1 MNNYIIRQIKTEE
14 YETVRQLDSD
24 AFRYNESGDDGDFH
38 RIFADNIRK
47 SPYFIQEIDLV
58 AVTNEGFILGH
69 GIFSALPMGDAANHV
84 VWLNSLAVRYSKND
98 NHAEKK
104 YDYQRKG
111 IGTAIVK
118 HGLEVAK
125 SLGFTACMTC
135 GNPAIYQRKM
145 GFRNYRELDIKKD
158 DSVEDADEC
167 VFAIELVPGGFDG
180 TNRLLSFKYY
190 DFFTTNSET
199 EEK

>member
-1 MNNYIIRQIKTEE
+1 MNRYIIRQIKKDE
-14 YETVRQLDSD
+14 YEAVRQLDSD
-24 AFRYNESGDDGDFH
+24 AFRYNEHGDDGEFH
-38 RIFADNIRK
+38 RIFADNVRR
-47 SPYFIQEIDLV
+47 SPYFIPELDLV
-58 AVTNEGFILGH
+58 AVTQEGFILGH

-84 VWLNSLAVRYSKND
+84 VWLNSLAVRHGEKD

-104 YDYQRKG
+104 YEYQRKG

-135 GNPAIYQRKM
+135 GNPAVYQKKM
-145 GFRNYRELDIKKD
+145 GFKNYRELGIQKD

-167 VFAIELVPGGFDG
+167 IFAIELAPNGFEG
-180 TNRLLSFKYY
+180 TNRLLSFSYY
-190 DFFTTNSET
+190 DFFKCGE
-199 EEK
+199 

>member
-1 MNNYIIRQIKTEE
+1 MNNYLIRQIKTDE

-24 AFRYNESGDDGDFH
+24 AFRYNERGSDGEFH
-38 RIFADNIRK
+38 RIFADNIRR
-47 SPYFIQEIDLV
+47 SPYFIPELDLV
-58 AVTNEGFILGH
+58 AVTNQGFILGH

-84 VWLNSLAVRYSKND
+84 VWLNSLAVRHGEKD

-104 YDYQRKG
+104 YEYQRKG

-135 GNPAIYQRKM
+135 GHPAVYQKKM
-145 GFRNYRELDIKKD
+145 GFKNYRELGIKKD
-158 DSVEDADEC
+158 DSVEDPDEC
-167 VFAIELVPGGFDG
+167 IFAVELAPAGFDC
-180 TNRLLSFKYY
+180 TNRLLSYLYY
-190 DFFTTNSET
+190 DFFKSG
-199 EEK
+199 K